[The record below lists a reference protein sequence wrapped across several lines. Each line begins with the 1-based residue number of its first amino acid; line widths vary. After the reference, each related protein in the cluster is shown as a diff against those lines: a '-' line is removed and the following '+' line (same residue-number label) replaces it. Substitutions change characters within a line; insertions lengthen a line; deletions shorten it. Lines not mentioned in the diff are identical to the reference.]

1 MRVAFNEKTRTLDDW
16 LIFSADLRRFD
27 PLTSREQNR

>member
-1 MRVAFNEKTRTLDDW
+1 MKELAPLDDW
-16 LIFSADLRRFD
+16 LIFSVDLRRSD